1 MTVTKLGWRD
11 ALNSIRGARNCANPN
26 FGFQKQLQDWEN
38 EGLEEARRKFKN
50 KYPDNAFDDEKECS
64 ALLKCYNHFLM
75 TGETRNQQLYSLPH
89 KAYKER
95 TKPDT
100 KSDCVP
106 NDDTLPSVSKTES
119 ENKDSERTVQYDSR
133 KSADCENNKLS
144 DVTGQ
149 KQFA

>member
-1 MTVTKLGWRD
+1 
-11 ALNSIRGARNCANPN
+11 
-26 FGFQKQLQDWEN
+26 
-38 EGLEEARRKFKN
+38 
-50 KYPDNAFDDEKECS
+50 
-64 ALLKCYNHFLM
+64 M